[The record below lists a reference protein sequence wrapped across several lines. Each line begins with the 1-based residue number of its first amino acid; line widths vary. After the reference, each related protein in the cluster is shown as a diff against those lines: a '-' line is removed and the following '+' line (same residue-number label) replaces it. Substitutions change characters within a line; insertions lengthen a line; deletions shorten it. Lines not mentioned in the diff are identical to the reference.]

1 MDRRLWIWGP
11 VVVYAVMII
20 GVSSIPGSSLSVDWI
35 WSWDKLLHACEY
47 SVLGALLARAL
58 CMRLAPW
65 VAFPLAVI
73 CAAAFGACDEWY
85 QTSVPGRTGTPFD
98 AVADLVGATLGA
110 LSVTLWRQRKV
121 SHGDRS

>member
-1 MDRRLWIWGP
+1 MDRRLSIWGP
-11 VVVYAVMII
+11 VAVYAALII
-20 GVSSIPGSSLSVDWI
+20 GVSSIPGRSLAVDWI

-47 SVLGALLARAL
+47 SVLGALLARAVGV
-58 CMRLAPW
+58 RLRPW
-65 VAFPLAVI
+65 VAFSVAVVA
-73 CAAAFGACDEWY
+73 AAAFGACDEWY
-85 QTSVPGRTGTPFD
+85 QTSVPGRTGTPYD